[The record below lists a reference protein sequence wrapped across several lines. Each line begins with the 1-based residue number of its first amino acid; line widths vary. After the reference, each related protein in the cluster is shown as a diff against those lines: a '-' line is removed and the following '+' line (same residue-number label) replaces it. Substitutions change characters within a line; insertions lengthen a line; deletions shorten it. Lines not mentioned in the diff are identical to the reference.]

1 MNDCRSLRVAVVDDH
16 PVVRYGIQHMLGF
29 DAGVTL
35 VCALGSLAEMLDS
48 GCAADVVVLD
58 LFPATGRV
66 PQGEI
71 EALAH
76 AAAVLVFSSSIDEGD
91 VLAAFR
97 AGARGYVTK
106 NSTMPALVE
115 AIRTVAAGGRYLSA
129 DVPRSGAHELAPGA
143 MRLAPRE
150 REALS
155 LIACG
160 YTQAQTA
167 ARMGVSA
174 ATVDTYLKR
183 IRHKLG
189 AGNKA
194 DLTRRALALGE
205 VVLPWRATAH
215 PVGRS
220 AGPEN
225 TGPDALTGLP
235 HI

>member
-1 MNDCRSLRVAVVDDH
+1 
-16 PVVRYGIQHMLGF
+16 
-29 DAGVTL
+29 
-35 VCALGSLAEMLDS
+35 
-48 GCAADVVVLD
+48 
-58 LFPATGRV
+58 
-66 PQGEI
+66 
-71 EALAH
+71 
-76 AAAVLVFSSSIDEGD
+76 
-91 VLAAFR
+91 
-97 AGARGYVTK
+97 
-106 NSTMPALVE
+106 
-115 AIRTVAAGGRYLSA
+115 
-129 DVPRSGAHELAPGA
+129 

-155 LIACG
+155 FIACG

-194 DLTRRALALGE
+194 DLTRRALELGE
-205 VVLPWRATAH
+205 VALPWRATGH
-215 PVGRS
+215 PVARRLPGSGRADHGVLDAAAGTGS

-225 TGPDALTGLP
+225 TGPDAFTGLP